1 MSAAALRVYGM
12 IAHQE
17 QVTDDHQAALEEL
30 VAWGV
35 VGFDPARPNVPVAL
49 DPQEAARRR
58 IKAELEEAERR
69 VAHMAAI
76 PSLADQLS
84 VEFERAKWR
93 AGGGSE
99 FLGQPAEVNA
109 RLDHVVGQ
117 AESEILAAQPGG
129 PRTRE
134 LLDRCVSRDTSAV
147 SRGVVLKTL
156 YRDTVRDNPVTAEYA
171 RLMSGPGAEYRT
183 LVGPFQRCIVVDRK
197 SAFISDHVSEGS
209 APHAAWYVTDRAV
222 VGFIAA
228 AFEDTWQRA
237 TPWHG
242 ELRCRGAVRDVDT
255 VSGPDPG
262 VRTSGLQRAVLR
274 DMAAG
279 IEQRITAS
287 RLGIGL
293 RTLTEEIR
301 VLKELAGART
311 LHELTYWWA
320 LSPDRLIDDGPVVA
334 QADDAESAA

>member
-1 MSAAALRVYGM
+1 MSSTNPGDRSAAEIERDVERTRARLTGTV
-12 IAHQE
+12 
-17 QVTDDHQAALEEL
+17 EEL
-30 VAWGV
+30 KDRVSPGQMAEQAMDWLRSSG
-35 VGFDPARPNVPVAL
+35 G
-49 DPQEAARRR
+49 RR
-58 IKAELEEAERR
+58 
-69 VAHMAAI
+69 
-76 PSLADQLS
+76 
-84 VEFERAKWR
+84 F
-93 AGGGSE
+93 AGN
-99 FLGQPAEVNA
+99 LGA
-109 RLDHVVGQ
+109 
-117 AESEILAAQPGG
+117 
-129 PRTRE
+129 
-134 LLDRCVSRDTSAV
+134 
-147 SRGVVLKTL
+147 
-156 YRDTVRDNPVTAEYA
+156 TVRDNPVTAEYA

-183 LVGPFQRCIVVDRK
+183 LVGAFQRCIVVDRK

-262 VRTSGLQRAVLR
+262 VRTSALQRAVLR

-320 LSPDRLIDDGPVVA
+320 LSPDRLIDDGPVVSPG
-334 QADDAESAA
+334 ADATAEESAA